1 MLKTAISINYHSG
14 MVEVENDFCIPY
26 EFSGDTVLMIVTL
39 LAITNFKAMNKY
51 FTSYSIYVKNSWF

>member
-1 MLKTAISINYHSG
+1 